1 MNVND
6 ITVPTVFVIDDD
18 PCILKA
24 LARLLHSC
32 GLNVTT
38 FASPQEFL
46 DKFDPNVQ
54 GCLILDVEMP
64 DLNGI
69 ELQQQLATLG
79 HELPII
85 FLTGHGDIP
94 MSVQA
99 MKLGAVDFL
108 TKPVQDHDLI
118 DAIHAALEKN
128 LISLRANAELS
139 GIKKKLATLTPREQE
154 VLSHVVSGR
163 LNKQIAADLGTGE
176 KTIKVHRAHLMK
188 KLQVRSVA
196 DLVRLTERAGVATIF
211 KGPREHE
218 I

>member
-6 ITVPTVFVIDDD
+6 LAVPTVFVIDDD
-18 PCILKA
+18 PSILKA
-24 LARLLHSC
+24 LARLLHSF
-32 GLNVTT
+32 GLNVAT

-46 DKFDPNVQ
+46 EKFDPNLH

-69 ELQQQLATLG
+69 ELQQKLATLG
-79 HELPII
+79 NELPII

-118 DAIHAALEKN
+118 DAIHAALEKD
-128 LISLRANAELS
+128 LLSLRTRAELS
-139 GIKKKLATLTPREQE
+139 GIRKRLASLTPREQE

-196 DLVRLTERAGVATIF
+196 DLVRLAERAGVATIL
-211 KGPREHE
+211 KVP
-218 I
+218 